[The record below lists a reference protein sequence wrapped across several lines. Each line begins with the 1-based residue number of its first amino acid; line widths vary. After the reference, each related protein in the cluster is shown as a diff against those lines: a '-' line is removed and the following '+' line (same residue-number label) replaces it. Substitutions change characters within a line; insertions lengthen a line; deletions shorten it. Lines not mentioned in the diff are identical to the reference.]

1 MEISSGNVKELDAL
15 FSQLPGSDIFFY
27 MRYVYDINKN
37 IKGSVLEWLVHKINI
52 PQFLEKFTE
61 RYYWTN
67 ITPNLK
73 LLGLIYYHYPDTIKS
88 FLNDNPMAFFNLT
101 QLPIVF
107 YVQCQLG
114 NIFNYPEMIKK
125 KATGF
130 TKVKY
135 NEENMDILAVI
146 LSKREEKIGKKTTK
160 KMAQEIITKLKNNLK

>member
-1 MEISSGNVKELDAL
+1 
-15 FSQLPGSDIFFY
+15 
-27 MRYVYDINKN
+27 
-37 IKGSVLEWLVHKINI
+37 
-52 PQFLEKFTE
+52 
-61 RYYWTN
+61 
-67 ITPNLK
+67 
-73 LLGLIYYHYPDTIKS
+73 
-88 FLNDNPMAFFNLT
+88 MAFFNLT